1 MRKLVVF
8 QQISLDGYFTDS
20 HGDMSWAKND
30 NDEEFNAFSSA
41 NAKGGGRPSLRQGH
55 LRSPVEFLAYA
66 TSMANV
72 RWDQRLTES
81 QTDSV

>member
-30 NDEEFNAFSSA
+30 NDEEFNAFSSE
-41 NAKGGGRPSLRQGH
+41 NAKGGASFSSAGSLTISWRVSG
-55 LRSPVEFLAYA
+55 LRHKHIKCCLSWR
-66 TSMANV
+66 NG
-72 RWDQRLTES
+72 
-81 QTDSV
+81 